1 MTRSLR
7 SLLSALLPIAFV
19 ALATTAFA
27 QAPTTPPAGTP
38 PAGQARPPRGPRPA
52 PTNLKVLPKDTTG
65 DQVIS
70 LMRNY
75 EGALGVECEYCHA
88 RNPETKHND
97 FASDANPIKDKAR
110 LMIAMTQNIN
120 SQYVSQLNNPKAE
133 NPVTCGTCHRGVAH
147 PTVFVP
153 KPEERAPRPAPSPAT
168 PTSAPPQ

>member
-1 MTRSLR
+1 MTSSLR
-7 SLLSALLPIAFV
+7 SLLPIV
-19 ALATTAFA
+19 CIALATTAFA

-38 PAGQARPPRGPRPA
+38 PAGQTRPRGPRPA
-52 PTNLKVLPKDTTG
+52 PTNLKALPKDTTG
-65 DQVIS
+65 DQVIA

-88 RNPETKHND
+88 RNPETKRND

-120 SQYVSQLNNPKAE
+120 SQYVSQLKNPKAE

-153 KPEERAPRPAPSPAT
+153 KPDERAPRPATPPAAT
-168 PTSAPPQ
+168 PQ